1 MIVYIIAAMAKN
13 RVIGKDND
21 LVWNY
26 PKDMR
31 FFKDKTRGHFVIM
44 GRKNFES
51 IPEKYSPLPN
61 RTNVVVTRQ
70 ENFVAKGCLVVKSLE
85 EALELARDQ
94 GENEAFIIGGGQ
106 IYDYAIKKSLVD
118 KMYLTYLDMD
128 YDGDVYFPD
137 FEMNN
142 WKEAWRE
149 SHEKDENH
157 EADFD
162 FVLFEKNSKA

>member
-1 MIVYIIAAMAKN
+1 MIVSIIAAMAKN
-13 RVIGKDND
+13 KVIGKDND

-31 FFKDKTRGHFVIM
+31 FFKEKTRDHFVIM

-61 RTNVVVTRQ
+61 RTNVVVTKQ
-70 ENFVAKGCLVVKSLE
+70 EGFVAKGCIVVKSLE
-85 EALELARDQ
+85 QALEIAREQ

-106 IYDYAIKKSLVD
+106 IYNYAIDNSLAD
-118 KMYLTYLDMD
+118 KMYLTYLDKE

-137 FEMNN
+137 FETSN
-142 WKEAWRE
+142 WKEVWRE

-157 EADFD
+157 EANFD
-162 FVLFEKNSKA
+162 FVLFENTSKA